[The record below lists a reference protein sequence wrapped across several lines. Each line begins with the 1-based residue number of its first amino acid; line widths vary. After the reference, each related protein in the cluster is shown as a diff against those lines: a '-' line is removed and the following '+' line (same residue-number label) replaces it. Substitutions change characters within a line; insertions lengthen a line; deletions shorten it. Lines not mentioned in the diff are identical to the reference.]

1 VLLTQGS
8 QWSIF
13 LKLNQNF
20 LIGQKTNINV
30 EKQKLDKGE
39 MLLLI
44 FMNGHKR
51 RIKVEAAIG

>member
-44 FMNGHKR
+44 LMNGHKR